1 MSEHVLG
8 GRAAF
13 ARVRPVCLG
22 DDGQVVDRGATSDLA
37 FVTSENVIT
46 DRARRVRPGTRGT
59 TLSMRS
65 ARSVTTFAAGAAS
78 ILALTVASL
87 GLPAQALQ
95 AQKPAAAPPEAAA
108 PPAAQAAPAA
118 PVNPLSESVAAVVND
133 EIVSS
138 YDLMQRM
145 RLLMATSGMQPTQEN
160 LPQIEQE
167 ALRSLI
173 DEHLQMQELKR
184 LEKQQKITIISTDKE
199 VDEQIADIAQSNK
212 MTADQLKQSLVQQG
226 IGLETWRAQLRAES
240 SWQSWIQGRY
250 GSRLRIGEDQI
261 KAYQKRLADAAAKP
275 QYQVSEVFLD
285 AARVG
290 GMEVAT
296 NGAAQLLNQMQQG
309 APFAAVAR
317 QFSASATAANGGDVG
332 WVSPGEMPPE
342 VDAALEE
349 LRPGQLSKPIPVK
362 DGVYIVYLRDK
373 RAGSKTAIVDLKQ
386 VAVPLAAD
394 ANEAQVAAATKL
406 LTDLKP
412 KITNCQTLESVA
424 GKVDGLVAGDLG
436 EAEITDLAPAFQEA
450 AGKLDVGQVSDP
462 IRTDAGMHLIAVCG
476 KRQGGANAPSH
487 DQIENRLRGQQ
498 LALISK
504 RYLRDLRNQATI
516 ETR

>member
-1 MSEHVLG
+1 
-8 GRAAF
+8 
-13 ARVRPVCLG
+13 
-22 DDGQVVDRGATSDLA
+22 
-37 FVTSENVIT
+37 
-46 DRARRVRPGTRGT
+46 
-59 TLSMRS
+59 MRS

-87 GLPAQALQ
+87 GLPTMAQEQQ
-95 AQKPAAAPPEAAA
+95 AAPPQVDAPPAAAP
-108 PPAAQAAPAA
+108 APAA
-118 PVNPLSESVAAVVND
+118 PQPLQESVAAVVND

-173 DEHLQMQELKR
+173 DEHLQMQELR
-184 LEKQQKITIISTDKE
+184 RVEKQQKITIISTDKE

-212 MTADQLKQSLVQQG
+212 MTPDQLKQSLVQQG
-226 IGLETWRAQLRAES
+226 IGLDTWRAQLRADS

-261 KAYQKRLADAAAKP
+261 KAYQRRLAESAAKP

-290 GMEVAT
+290 GMQVAE
-296 NGAAQLLNQMQQG
+296 NGASQLITQMQQG

-317 QFSASATAANGGDVG
+317 QFSGSATAANGGDVG
-332 WVSPGEMPPE
+332 WISPGEMPPE
-342 VDAALEE
+342 VDAALEQ
-349 LRPGQLSKPIPVK
+349 LRPGQLSRPIQVK

-386 VAVPLAAD
+386 VAAPLAAD
-394 ANEAQVAAATKL
+394 ATPAQVAAATKL

-412 KITNCQTLESVA
+412 KISGCDTLETAA

-436 EAEITDLAPAFQEA
+436 EAEITDLAPAFQDA
-450 AGKLDVGQVSDP
+450 ANKLDVGQISDP

-498 LALISK
+498 LALIAK

-516 ETR
+516 EQR